1 MTDAISWAD
10 LERAEGRIHL
20 ARGYSSTYRRLLF
33 HSARR
38 VLEANGLASAEFDPG
53 MRIPIDTESVDLQVA
68 RFGLRAEGSA
78 SKPSTT
84 RNYAENW
91 QRFARWVREY
101 LDAEAQGREDLY
113 LAPLEQRRRAA
124 ESRRSERSSADADEN
139 FSVRPL
145 FAAMSMAAPPEE
157 RRPFADLAPDAM
169 ALAEMSEAPAAR
181 HSRPQRLVV
190 RTSFGPLEME
200 LPAELSA
207 EDAVRIAAAVLRL
220 AQ

>member
-1 MTDAISWAD
+1 M
-10 LERAEGRIHL
+10 
-20 ARGYSSTYRRLLF
+20 LF
-33 HSARR
+33 R
-38 VLEANGLASAEFDPG
+38 
-53 MRIPIDTESVDLQVA
+53 
-68 RFGLRAEGSA
+68 
-78 SKPSTT
+78 
-84 RNYAENW
+84 
-91 QRFARWVREY
+91 
-101 LDAEAQGREDLY
+101 
-113 LAPLEQRRRAA
+113 
-124 ESRRSERSSADADEN
+124 
-139 FSVRPL
+139 

-157 RRPFADLAPDAM
+157 RRPFANLAPDAM